1 MFVSWEAS
9 EATPSVASGSGPK
22 ASCSASSLSVLYF
35 ARRPPSVLDLSYER
49 YISTAKLTAHR
60 SLQALQGTTKKQ
72 NTTAKST
79 PANAAAVHP
88 AVRPRV
94 VNTQLQRIT
103 HKTAKN
109 GRRRQAPPTE
119 GAALDDQKKDEGP
132 DRRHEGADGQDAE
145 TVAGPAPVVGS
156 APEEEG
162 QETGISSAG
171 AGRRAARA
179 RHGRRFSSDRT
190 AALRHGAS
198 PITHTAAADHAIGG
212 AHAVD
217 APAVRERAPT
227 FWRGAAG
234 VSWSAGSCTEEAV
247 AVAFSGE
254 TAAVA
259 VAVAREA

>member
-1 MFVSWEAS
+1 MLV
-9 EATPSVASGSGPK
+9 
-22 ASCSASSLSVLYF
+22 
-35 ARRPPSVLDLSYER
+35 LSYER

-109 GRRRQAPPTE
+109 GRRRQAPTTE
-119 GAALDDQKKDEGP
+119 GAALDDQKKDQGP
-132 DRRHEGADGQDAE
+132 DRRHEGADGEDAE
-145 TVAGPAPVVGS
+145 ITGGPAPVARS

-162 QETGISSAG
+162 QERSSISSAG
-171 AGRRAARA
+171 AGSRAADA
-179 RHGRRFSSDRT
+179 GHGRRPGAHRR

-198 PITHTAAADHAIGG
+198 TFADTVATDHVGSDGATHTMHGK
-212 AHAVD
+212 
-217 APAVRERAPT
+217 
-227 FWRGAAG
+227 G
-234 VSWSAGSCTEEAV
+234 VQRIVKTQ
-247 AVAFSGE
+247 
-254 TAAVA
+254 
-259 VAVAREA
+259 